1 MGDPP
6 LGLILDSGNSFM
18 SNNGGNPN
26 SSIPQST
33 GTPSNNPLAGIM
45 NNPMANMANINMMGM
60 GGLMNMQNMS
70 SFVNPMGFGQFNPQ
84 HMMVSDQSIQQQ
96 HQHLYMRQ
104 LSVLRHQQML
114 GAQQS
119 QQNINAAA
127 TANSN
132 AIAGFGSP
140 MQHANPN
147 LQQLHLT
154 SNPNSAV
161 VGSPAAMM
169 NNNLNMA
176 GMMNPQMI
184 QPSRLHQQQMINQ
197 QQFQFQQQFQIP
209 QTPHI
214 AQQIKAP
221 PLQDAKATAEERKI
235 VMKNLMVKIPSMSE
249 EVIQML
255 YQFERQ
261 TYETTPNKA
270 AYLEKI
276 TNHLDFLK
284 NQGQAANPLVG
295 SPQAPQNIS
304 LTQSASGTS
313 SSQVAG
319 PGNQSGTPSPNA
331 PVSSTTGMNS
341 QSHGRSN
348 SGVADVRLQNQIGV
362 NQRQSQLQAPVIS
375 NQHGAAQ
382 NQNMGS
388 VEGGVLGSPRDGG
401 VGGSPKD
408 GDDQAQ
414 SQAAGQMGMNA
425 PAGARSFQQMGNM
438 QDRVQN
444 APQNQHQVLSAAQP
458 GQFMFNPNQQLGM
471 QSQLGM
477 RGPQPQYQLPP
488 QLAASIAAFHQKH
501 QHLQKLN
508 QQHQISPQQFQV
520 VQQQLSQEEAF
531 LHQQLR
537 ISHQQFAASS
547 MLGSPF
553 NAGVAMPSRNP
564 SVGGSQP
571 APTNAI
577 VGNTGAVSLNANGQ
591 QQQQQQQ
598 LQQQQQ
604 QQLQQQQLLQQQQP
618 PNGLLNGRVSYG
630 TEKSMSSGALNSVT
644 PNANGTNSSVAKNET
659 APSNEPPGSEGD
671 EASQAGSAGQ
681 NGSPALAGQ
690 GQSDTRP
697 ESANAADQPQ
707 QQQQSALG
715 MTSGANGIHLTQISG
730 MSEDDMNEVREKM
743 SQMYPMFRSMEF
755 LTGILVSVNGE
766 NEYEKVRKLNGMKEM
781 MNKQYEGLPQ
791 NIFYLRP
798 ETVRLLQQNLIRFF
812 NYADD
817 ILRTQNSHGM
827 NQNEQVAAN
836 TASAVGLGGDS
847 AVQRQENIASAATTS
862 LSPNAVPNGLAVQRQ
877 GSTIAQM
884 QSQQVQN
891 QHQHLLLVQ
900 SQFLAQ
906 QQSQQ
911 SQQGRPQLG
920 SGEMVNTPNP
930 IIPSTPKASP
940 ASQSTA
946 QRIPTANGHPINMN
960 QSNVMMGSMLT
971 NPPTQMNA
979 LQQQQMM
986 PAMYAQI
993 HRLSNP
999 TANAITHSKLL
1010 GQQQLMQLQQ
1020 TQQPQQ
1026 QQPQQQQQQQQ
1037 QPPSQTVAPPMN
1049 RVLSTNP
1056 GVAGTS
1062 ADGTS
1067 AASTLNVI
1075 PAAQP
1080 VPAAEPAVGA
1090 KFAKA
1095 GKSVKVRKG
1104 PTKKQL
1110 AQMAKEKEAQEKSS
1124 TSIQPQQQQ
1133 FQQQQQQ
1140 QPPQQQ
1146 QQFQQQPQQP
1156 QQPQQQ
1162 QQQQQHQEQ
1171 NQQQLNQLPMQQRQQ
1186 NQHPLQQQMQPQ
1198 LQSQESHQQL
1208 LIQHQLQQR
1217 LQQQHRQMA
1226 GPMQNHMLTDSAPKV
1241 NESQSGVNVDEG
1253 SFWNSSSTESSI
1265 PNHPEEEFGDFFD
1278 LSPPASPSKDSARKR
1293 IRDGEEDLGNT
1304 SSGSSNG
1311 DHLENGDDSVR
1322 NVKARMSCPTPNK
1335 TEKADYAEHSV
1346 DLKDEAEQGDDDD
1359 FFGLSGQRAD
1369 DSYSSVNPTLDE
1381 ELEWLSSQYS
1391 FACDKHFVDQAK
1403 VMVICRSLMHG
1414 LQFTFTIGALD
1425 RYQKLPVCESMGG
1438 VSRLPPSS
1446 EDGYFPPA
1454 LESFNISGDVV
1465 PSLAAVVD
1473 GLHRSNDRWKI
1484 RSSHVVESC
1493 CRILGDNSRLDSA
1506 IGGTGSP
1513 APAGTADHED
1523 VGNAF
1528 FDFVEGDV
1536 QSPAVLKLAVPATAA
1551 LADIKAHIADSPD
1564 GQFNTCFYLA
1574 FRNERLPDTI
1584 TIADIPNFDPS
1595 SDSLSVVTD
1604 EYNDREIRVQ
1614 IARLREIVTCFRSST
1629 TSSVGVDVGISYL
1642 QDVSGDFALVADTDE
1657 KPKSK
1662 STKKATQSL
1671 PFSSATFDD
1680 GVARIKVDGGIL
1692 PRRHETRNSE
1702 CLKSLTI
1709 SCWNPPP
1716 PHRCTAGDIMYLAV
1730 TTNEAATFH
1739 IVCSV
1744 NGFYVSRSTDKH
1756 FDPAPKGACAFTL
1769 PALLSQIS
1777 PQFKT
1782 LFADVHAAV
1791 QKRHPHTYLL
1801 PSTEQSFPWVVAE
1814 PNYSADPS
1822 RTVDVVISYADNA
1835 DALAT
1840 RDWNDDLC
1848 STAALPTATANER
1861 VVRAQSL
1868 HRVYS
1873 EFVDAATKGAVA
1885 IVQKSLAGALGAGS
1899 GDDAS
1904 IGQMYLNAGIF
1915 YSFARDQGESFVR
1928 SGGSAAAHVAVSKD
1942 VDGVARVDAVC
1953 GSLGI
1958 DVNTLGTCV
1967 VDYKGLRIIAQSVI
1981 PGILKR
1987 QQQQFQSKSVVSK
2000 GAEENQA
2007 QEEETKADVPD
2018 LIAYG
2023 SIDSGKS
2030 IFSRAEFHSIAEK
2043 VANVLHLDL
2052 HKVTDAAGNG
2062 HELYLPLDV
2071 KGIIGNDGRKYLL
2084 DLGRLTPLDIE
2095 FLEACDKECVDDPSV
2110 PSYPHRIPMIR
2121 HELVEMFYEHQLGKH
2136 LQEKALVDTSGA
2148 EAVDSDE
2155 VSFDVKF
2162 NPDAFFLTPEV
2173 GGSDLQ
2179 SLEKQQEN
2187 VKEMSRFLGT
2197 TVVPAVD
2204 LLVEEMTAR
2213 AAKAVLRDLLQ
2224 EVPLHF
2230 SSECIARFLTC
2241 LFGNAGGLVEAEA
2254 GEAGTKVYSYQ
2265 QLTPASVNLRV
2276 RAEIVSRFR
2285 YRGDILELGAV
2296 RKLPLL
2302 RSICKKVGIQLKSK
2316 EYFKDGS
2323 FPTVETADVLNL
2335 YPVAK
2340 YPEPKCVFGDE
2351 IFEHAMLTVKQ
2362 GERQVGQ
2369 EVMSESLNIFEQAFG
2384 PIHGDAAKVQK
2395 QLALMHHENG
2405 EYDMCKLNLGY
2416 FECLT
2421 NNQEVGFK
2429 YMAHALKYLQLHC
2442 AENLH
2447 PELAAAEAQ
2456 IGMLLFEPKVDV
2468 QSGLRFLESAVKV
2481 YEKVLGLEHNTTI
2494 RTHEIF
2500 FNSLVKAGDWALAL
2514 DAHTSLHT
2522 RNMQKFTAAVVEAAT
2537 ARVADGQDA
2546 DDAAVAA
2553 AEQKLKEAEE
2563 TGAKVSAFLQQRILM
2578 EEGVSATE
2586 EKSRVAGGA
2595 KISNGGN
2602 SGTKKGKGKN
2612 GGKAAAGKE
2621 NASNDVPA
2629 QGEEAP
2635 SKGHL
2640 SIDELLEFI
2649 DGAAKRGASG
2659 KARNPRMH
2667 GAKKAANGNGN
2678 KGRAGAASAAATARN
2693 GESA

>member
-1 MGDPP
+1 
-6 LGLILDSGNSFM
+6 
-18 SNNGGNPN
+18 
-26 SSIPQST
+26 
-33 GTPSNNPLAGIM
+33 
-45 NNPMANMANINMMGM
+45 MAD
-60 GGLMNMQNMS
+60 LE
-70 SFVNPMGFGQFNPQ
+70 PKP
-84 HMMVSDQSIQQQ
+84 
-96 HQHLYMRQ
+96 
-104 LSVLRHQQML
+104 
-114 GAQQS
+114 
-119 QQNINAAA
+119 
-127 TANSN
+127 
-132 AIAGFGSP
+132 
-140 MQHANPN
+140 
-147 LQQLHLT
+147 
-154 SNPNSAV
+154 SAV
-161 VGSPAAMM
+161 
-169 NNNLNMA
+169 
-176 GMMNPQMI
+176 
-184 QPSRLHQQQMINQ
+184 
-197 QQFQFQQQFQIP
+197 
-209 QTPHI
+209 
-214 AQQIKAP
+214 
-221 PLQDAKATAEERKI
+221 D
-235 VMKNLMVKIPSMSE
+235 
-249 EVIQML
+249 
-255 YQFERQ
+255 
-261 TYETTPNKA
+261 
-270 AYLEKI
+270 
-276 TNHLDFLK
+276 
-284 NQGQAANPLVG
+284 
-295 SPQAPQNIS
+295 
-304 LTQSASGTS
+304 
-313 SSQVAG
+313 
-319 PGNQSGTPSPNA
+319 
-331 PVSSTTGMNS
+331 
-341 QSHGRSN
+341 
-348 SGVADVRLQNQIGV
+348 
-362 NQRQSQLQAPVIS
+362 
-375 NQHGAAQ
+375 
-382 NQNMGS
+382 
-388 VEGGVLGSPRDGG
+388 
-401 VGGSPKD
+401 
-408 GDDQAQ
+408 
-414 SQAAGQMGMNA
+414 
-425 PAGARSFQQMGNM
+425 
-438 QDRVQN
+438 
-444 APQNQHQVLSAAQP
+444 
-458 GQFMFNPNQQLGM
+458 
-471 QSQLGM
+471 
-477 RGPQPQYQLPP
+477 
-488 QLAASIAAFHQKH
+488 
-501 QHLQKLN
+501 
-508 QQHQISPQQFQV
+508 
-520 VQQQLSQEEAF
+520 
-531 LHQQLR
+531 
-537 ISHQQFAASS
+537 
-547 MLGSPF
+547 
-553 NAGVAMPSRNP
+553 
-564 SVGGSQP
+564 
-571 APTNAI
+571 
-577 VGNTGAVSLNANGQ
+577 
-591 QQQQQQQ
+591 
-598 LQQQQQ
+598 
-604 QQLQQQQLLQQQQP
+604 
-618 PNGLLNGRVSYG
+618 
-630 TEKSMSSGALNSVT
+630 
-644 PNANGTNSSVAKNET
+644 
-659 APSNEPPGSEGD
+659 
-671 EASQAGSAGQ
+671 
-681 NGSPALAGQ
+681 
-690 GQSDTRP
+690 
-697 ESANAADQPQ
+697 
-707 QQQQSALG
+707 
-715 MTSGANGIHLTQISG
+715 
-730 MSEDDMNEVREKM
+730 
-743 SQMYPMFRSMEF
+743 
-755 LTGILVSVNGE
+755 
-766 NEYEKVRKLNGMKEM
+766 
-781 MNKQYEGLPQ
+781 
-791 NIFYLRP
+791 
-798 ETVRLLQQNLIRFF
+798 
-812 NYADD
+812 
-817 ILRTQNSHGM
+817 TQNSLT
-827 NQNEQVAAN
+827 VV
-836 TASAVGLGGDS
+836 SVLLP
-847 AVQRQENIASAATTS
+847 S
-862 LSPNAVPNGLAVQRQ
+862 LS
-877 GSTIAQM
+877 
-884 QSQQVQN
+884 
-891 QHQHLLLVQ
+891 
-900 SQFLAQ
+900 
-906 QQSQQ
+906 
-911 SQQGRPQLG
+911 
-920 SGEMVNTPNP
+920 
-930 IIPSTPKASP
+930 
-940 ASQSTA
+940 
-946 QRIPTANGHPINMN
+946 
-960 QSNVMMGSMLT
+960 
-971 NPPTQMNA
+971 
-979 LQQQQMM
+979 
-986 PAMYAQI
+986 
-993 HRLSNP
+993 
-999 TANAITHSKLL
+999 
-1010 GQQQLMQLQQ
+1010 
-1020 TQQPQQ
+1020 
-1026 QQPQQQQQQQQ
+1026 
-1037 QPPSQTVAPPMN
+1037 
-1049 RVLSTNP
+1049 
-1056 GVAGTS
+1056 
-1062 ADGTS
+1062 
-1067 AASTLNVI
+1067 
-1075 PAAQP
+1075 
-1080 VPAAEPAVGA
+1080 
-1090 KFAKA
+1090 
-1095 GKSVKVRKG
+1095 
-1104 PTKKQL
+1104 
-1110 AQMAKEKEAQEKSS
+1110 
-1124 TSIQPQQQQ
+1124 
-1133 FQQQQQQ
+1133 
-1140 QPPQQQ
+1140 
-1146 QQFQQQPQQP
+1146 
-1156 QQPQQQ
+1156 
-1162 QQQQQHQEQ
+1162 
-1171 NQQQLNQLPMQQRQQ
+1171 
-1186 NQHPLQQQMQPQ
+1186 
-1198 LQSQESHQQL
+1198 
-1208 LIQHQLQQR
+1208 
-1217 LQQQHRQMA
+1217 
-1226 GPMQNHMLTDSAPKV
+1226 
-1241 NESQSGVNVDEG
+1241 
-1253 SFWNSSSTESSI
+1253 
-1265 PNHPEEEFGDFFD
+1265 
-1278 LSPPASPSKDSARKR
+1278 
-1293 IRDGEEDLGNT
+1293 
-1304 SSGSSNG
+1304 
-1311 DHLENGDDSVR
+1311 
-1322 NVKARMSCPTPNK
+1322 
-1335 TEKADYAEHSV
+1335 
-1346 DLKDEAEQGDDDD
+1346 
-1359 FFGLSGQRAD
+1359 
-1369 DSYSSVNPTLDE
+1369 
-1381 ELEWLSSQYS
+1381 
-1391 FACDKHFVDQAK
+1391 
-1403 VMVICRSLMHG
+1403 
-1414 LQFTFTIGALD
+1414 
-1425 RYQKLPVCESMGG
+1425 
-1438 VSRLPPSS
+1438 
-1446 EDGYFPPA
+1446 
-1454 LESFNISGDVV
+1454 
-1465 PSLAAVVD
+1465 
-1473 GLHRSNDRWKI
+1473 
-1484 RSSHVVESC
+1484 
-1493 CRILGDNSRLDSA
+1493 
-1506 IGGTGSP
+1506 
-1513 APAGTADHED
+1513 
-1523 VGNAF
+1523 
-1528 FDFVEGDV
+1528 V

-1642 QDVSGDFALVADTDE
+1642 QDVSGDFDINPALVADTDE

-1662 STKKATQSL
+1662 STKKATQNL

-1716 PHRCTAGDIMYLAV
+1716 PHRRTAGDIMYLAV

-1987 QQQQFQSKSVVSK
+1987 QQQQFPTKSVASK

-2197 TVVPAVD
+2197 TVVPAVTADLASHPSSVPLDGSRLTRFLHERGINMRYLGRMVEILDRNGEKVSDASPFLKD

-2285 YRGDILELGAV
+2285 YRGDIPELGAG

-2405 EYDMCKLNLGY
+2405 EYDMCKVYQRRALLICERLFGFDDPETIQQYLNLGY

-2500 FNSLVKAGDWALAL
+2500 FNSLVKAGEWALAL

-2578 EEGVSATE
+2578 EQEGVSATE